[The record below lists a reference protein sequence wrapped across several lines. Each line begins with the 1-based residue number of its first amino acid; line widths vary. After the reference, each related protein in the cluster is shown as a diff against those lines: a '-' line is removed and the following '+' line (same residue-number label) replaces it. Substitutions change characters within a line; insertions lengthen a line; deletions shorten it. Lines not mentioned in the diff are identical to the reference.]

1 MLQANIHV
9 EVLDVDVKIADAV
22 LVVLTL
28 AVEVFEHALN
38 MGDVVR
44 ILRNSLRIPVQPQN
58 LDECHHG
65 AKCEQGSQ
73 MLLLTSQSAEP
84 CCRGSCRGW

>member
-9 EVLDVDVKIADAV
+9 EVLNVDVEIAHAV

-28 AVEVFEHALN
+28 AVEVFDHALN
-38 MGDVVR
+38 LGNVVS

-58 LDECHHG
+58 SD
-65 AKCEQGSQ
+65 KCVQN
-73 MLLLTSQSAEP
+73 A
-84 CCRGSCRGW
+84 

>member
-9 EVLDVDVKIADAV
+9 EVLNVDVHLAHAV

-28 AVEVFEHALN
+28 GVEVFDHALN
-38 MGDVVR
+38 LGDVVR

-58 LDECHHG
+58 
-65 AKCEQGSQ
+65 
-73 MLLLTSQSAEP
+73 
-84 CCRGSCRGW
+84 